1 MKDPKSHL
9 KVSMDQFVQ
18 LEAENRLQREEIQR
32 LREEMILAQHKRE
45 QLQAVEKKYQESQ
58 ARYQAIFF
66 TSKLGNKIIG
76 PDLKI
81 TQVNAALLA
90 MLGYSENEMVGT
102 RITQYAHPDF
112 VHHWQVLQERLWTKQ
127 IPSFQIE
134 TCLVKK
140 DGAILWCQITSVL
153 IPDQEGTLGYT
164 IVEDIN
170 KRKILE
176 LELQK
181 VYDNQET
188 VMHMIVHDLKNYLL
202 NINLLNSLVQE
213 SLESLPLPVEGQHE
227 SLGMIQQVSDN
238 SDQALAIIND
248 ILLIGRLES
257 VEEIFVK
264 KDLKTFIQQQLSS
277 LELKARRKG
286 IKVRFQYP
294 DVPVYAHIIPNKFKR
309 ILENLMA
316 NAVKFTPPDGQI
328 TISLKNEEKKARL
341 QVSDTGI
348 GIPQHLQQ
356 SIFQKFTKA
365 NRVGTQGEP
374 TTGLGLYIVNQIV
387 EKHKG
392 RIWVESQENAG
403 TTFNIQ
409 LP

>member
-1 MKDPKSHL
+1 M
-9 KVSMDQFVQ
+9 
-18 LEAENRLQREEIQR
+18 
-32 LREEMILAQHKRE
+32 
-45 QLQAVEKKYQESQ
+45 
-58 ARYQAIFF
+58 
-66 TSKLGNKIIG
+66 
-76 PDLKI
+76 
-81 TQVNAALLA
+81 
-90 MLGYSENEMVGT
+90 
-102 RITQYAHPDF
+102 
-112 VHHWQVLQERLWTKQ
+112 
-127 IPSFQIE
+127 
-134 TCLVKK
+134 
-140 DGAILWCQITSVL
+140 
-153 IPDQEGTLGYT
+153 
-164 IVEDIN
+164 
-170 KRKILE
+170 
-176 LELQK
+176 
-181 VYDNQET
+181 
-188 VMHMIVHDLKNYLL
+188 HDLKNYLL
-202 NINLLNSLVQE
+202 NINLLNSLVKE
-213 SLESLPLPVEGQHE
+213 SLEGMPHLAEGHRE
-227 SLGMIQQVSDN
+227 SLGMIRQLSDN
-238 SDQALAIIND
+238 GDQALSIIND

-257 VEEIFVK
+257 VEETFVK
-264 KDLKTFIQQQLSS
+264 KDLKTFIEQQLSS

-387 EKHKG
+387 KKHKG